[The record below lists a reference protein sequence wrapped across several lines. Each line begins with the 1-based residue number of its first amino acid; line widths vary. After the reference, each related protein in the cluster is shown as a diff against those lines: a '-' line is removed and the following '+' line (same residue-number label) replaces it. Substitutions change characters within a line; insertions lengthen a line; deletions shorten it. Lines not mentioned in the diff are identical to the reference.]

1 MSNETTRFN
10 YSIAALGKAQFQ
22 GRTVPALLTHIEEV
36 LRPIKDKFV
45 PGMLITYTTP
55 AGTEEQ
61 QLYEGAVDTIPVTSS
76 LGQLMQAFAAMGVD
90 DIAADGYAHVK
101 DKYLQLKVDPIRNS
115 NTNGSS
121 PQPFR
126 YRRTP
131 LRWLTDDEVQKAFG
145 KPKPLGFLDKLV
157 PELEGRLDGVGHAN
171 VLARLITDTTFRDH
185 IPEIDK
191 AVSNGSFM
199 PWLEQHT
206 RLRVDPNNTFK
217 LEEAK
222 KP

>member
-1 MSNETTRFN
+1 MSNQTTRFN

-22 GRTVPALLTHIEEV
+22 GRTVPAQLTQIEEV
-36 LRPIKDKFV
+36 LRSVKEKFI
-45 PGMLITYTTP
+45 PGILITYTTP

-61 QLYEGAVDTIPVTSS
+61 QLYEGDVDTIPSHS
-76 LGQLMQAFAAMGVD
+76 QLGQLLQAFSAMGID
-90 DIAADGYAHVK
+90 DIAADSYVHVQN
-101 DKYLQLKVDPIRNS
+101 KYLLLKVDPIRNS
-115 NTNGSS
+115 NTNGSG

-131 LRWLTDDEVQKAFG
+131 LRWLTDEEVQKAFG
-145 KPKPLGFLDKLV
+145 TPKPLGFLDKLI
-157 PELEGRLDGVGHAN
+157 PELEVRLDGVGHAN
-171 VLARLITDTTFRDH
+171 VLARLITDTQFRDH

-191 AVSNGSFM
+191 AVSDGSFL

-217 LEEAK
+217 LEEVK
-222 KP
+222 K